1 MKGRALVR
9 EHYTSE
15 EALHRL
21 PANAM
26 LPKQCNTTE
35 EQAQTRTC
43 APSRAQAL
51 HHPPLRRTTWTDVAL
66 LTRQHNAPHLAQH
79 SHSQTQTRRASQPHR
94 ALHPLRSAAPLT
106 WRCTRSERVHCL
118 HIGCIAYVS
127 GARHPPSRISH
138 AIPPA
143 ASLHTPQK
151 PWNSNDLMSHSETPT
166 RELHATYG
174 NAGHLRVSGRTH
186 AQSRHRPIR
195 QRPHTTNNQATPTH
209 RRPAHRHTN
218 KQPPQ
223 P

>member
-1 MKGRALVR
+1 MR
-9 EHYTSE
+9 
-15 EALHRL
+15 
-21 PANAM
+21 PF
-26 LPKQCNTTE
+26 
-35 EQAQTRTC
+35 
-43 APSRAQAL
+43 SRAGIA
-51 HHPPLRRTTWTDVAL
+51 PPTTATHYLDRRCATYSPAQRPPSSATLPLTNPNAARVTTTQG
-66 LTRQHNAPHLAQH
+66 TAPV
-79 SHSQTQTRRASQPHR
+79 
-94 ALHPLRSAAPLT
+94 T
-106 WRCTRSERVHCL
+106 WRCTRYVALHPFRTGALPTYRVHCL